1 MRIAISSRAAW
12 IRSCAFTLVEV
23 VVAAAIVALVFGG
36 IINAYILS
44 AQRAE
49 WSGYSL
55 AAQALSMRALEQ
67 ARAAKWDTSLG
78 AQVDQ
83 ILIGSNGFP
92 AMTTTILDLPI
103 SITTSNAVRVTNYL
117 SLVNV
122 PLPASYT
129 KVYSFGSTNPYVKM
143 LRSDTVWPFK
153 GKMFTN
159 TVATI
164 IAPDE

>member
-1 MRIAISSRAAW
+1 MRIVIPSRAAW

-44 AQRAE
+44 VQRAE
-49 WSGYSL
+49 WS
-55 AAQALSMRALEQ
+55 

-117 SLVNV
+117 SLVNIT
-122 PLPASYT
+122 LPASYT
-129 KVYSFGSTNPYVKM
+129 KMYSSGSTNPYVKM

>member
-1 MRIAISSRAAW
+1 MRIVISSRAAW

-44 AQRAE
+44 VQRAE
-49 WSGYSL
+49 WS
-55 AAQALSMRALEQ
+55 

-143 LRSDTVWPFK
+143 LRSDTVWPFN

>member
-1 MRIAISSRAAW
+1 MRIIISSRAAW

-23 VVAAAIVALVFGG
+23 VAAAAIVALVFGG

-44 AQRAE
+44 VQRAE
-49 WSGYSL
+49 WS
-55 AAQALSMRALEQ
+55 

-103 SITTSNAVRVTNYL
+103 SNHHQQRRASHQ
-117 SLVNV
+117 
-122 PLPASYT
+122 LP
-129 KVYSFGSTNPYVKM
+129 
-143 LRSDTVWPFK
+143 
-153 GKMFTN
+153 
-159 TVATI
+159 
-164 IAPDE
+164 

>member
-23 VVAAAIVALVFGG
+23 VVAAALVALVFGG

-44 AQRAE
+44 VQRAE
-49 WSGYSL
+49 WS
-55 AAQALSMRALEQ
+55 

-103 SITTSNAVRVTNYL
+103 SNHHQQRRASHQ
-117 SLVNV
+117 
-122 PLPASYT
+122 LP
-129 KVYSFGSTNPYVKM
+129 
-143 LRSDTVWPFK
+143 
-153 GKMFTN
+153 
-159 TVATI
+159 
-164 IAPDE
+164 

>member
-44 AQRAE
+44 VQRAE
-49 WSGYSL
+49 WS
-55 AAQALSMRALEQ
+55 